1 MHKRGTLLAL
11 LVTGAVAFFAYL
23 IIEPWIAASRMIW
36 PPIPHPEQVLA
47 DAATLTAVYT
57 NQSTIPESAWPKSIK
72 EFQPRHLLKANG
84 YLLAVIST
92 GGINPGWGYAIYA
105 DGRTNSPTSGYQ
117 PDAIAVHPGIF
128 RVRHI
133 E

>member
-1 MHKRGTLLAL
+1 MHKRGTLLAV

-36 PPIPHPEQVLA
+36 PPISHPEQVLL
-47 DAATLTAVYT
+47 DATTLTAAYT
-57 NQSTIPESAWPKSIK
+57 NQGAIPESAWPESIK
-72 EFQPRHLLKANG
+72 AFRPRYLHNANG

-105 DGRTNSPTSGYQ
+105 DGRTNNPMPGYR
-117 PDAIAVHPGIF
+117 PDDVALHPGIF

>member
-36 PPIPHPEQVLA
+36 PPIPHPEQVLTY
-47 DAATLTAVYT
+47 AATLASAYT
-57 NQSTIPESAWPKSIK
+57 NQAAIPEAAWPESIK
-72 EFQPRHLLKANG
+72 EFRPRYLRKANG

-105 DGRTNSPTSGYQ
+105 DGRTNNPMPGFR
-117 PDAIAVHPGIF
+117 PDDVAEYPGIF